1 MMEVYNSDEEQ
12 VEALKRWWKVNGTS
26 IIAGVIVGIAI
37 IGGWNFWQSNQE
49 RKALQASA
57 MYEQLLQAANEDKT
71 ETIIKIS
78 EALAKEFDSTP
89 YAELGLLLE
98 AKAKIQSDEL
108 PAAKE
113 VLGKLQSDS
122 DFVITNLATIRII
135 RTMLATGEYEQGL
148 QLIADMEPKSGES
161 FTGIYEE
168 LKGDLYVA
176 LNRLGVAR
184 SAYQNA
190 LRAGN
195 FSPLLQSKLDD
206 ISVPEIEETKE

>member
-12 VEALKRWWKVNGTS
+12 VEALKRWWKANGTS

-206 ISVPEIEETKE
+206 ISVPEIEEIKE